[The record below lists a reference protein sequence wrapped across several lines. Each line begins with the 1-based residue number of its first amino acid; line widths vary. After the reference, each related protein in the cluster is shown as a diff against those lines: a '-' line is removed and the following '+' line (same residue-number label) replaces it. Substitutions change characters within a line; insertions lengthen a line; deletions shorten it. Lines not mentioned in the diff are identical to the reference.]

1 MLVLHLQKNNSLVHE
16 HKNIVWT
23 EIIFSYYTLDGK
35 RWIKLE
41 FLKLRKSDFYT
52 WFSQAIYCTLY
63 GYMFAL
69 PL

>member
-1 MLVLHLQKNNSLVHE
+1 MNIKISFEQKL
-16 HKNIVWT
+16 
-23 EIIFSYYTLDGK
+23 SYYNLDGK